1 MQWEIDSSIPVDN
14 SLKDSIL
21 DRIEEGTFSMDDLP
35 DFFAVFTQ
43 LCNNTEDIQDET
55 EGFNK
60 RFQYKIDGKPY
71 AWMKVKNQ
79 KFSMGSGEISSPDI
93 TLDMSSKLAVGIF
106 SGAIDPTAAYMNGEL
121 KVDGIINDALTFRT
135 ILDIVQEE
143 LEG

>member
-1 MQWEIDSSIPVDN
+1 MQWLIESNILVDN
-14 SLKDSIL
+14 ALKDSIL
-21 DRIEEGTFSMDDLP
+21 DRIEEGTFSMDDLK
-35 DFFAVFTQ
+35 DFFTVFTQ

-71 AWMKVKNQ
+71 AWMKVENQ

-93 TLDMSSKLAVGIF
+93 TLDMSSGLAVGIF